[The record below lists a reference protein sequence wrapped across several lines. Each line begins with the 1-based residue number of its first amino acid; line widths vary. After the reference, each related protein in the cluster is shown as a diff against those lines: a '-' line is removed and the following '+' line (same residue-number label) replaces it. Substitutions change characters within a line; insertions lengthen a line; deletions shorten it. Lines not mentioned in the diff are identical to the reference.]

1 VKTIALLLLAVGAIG
16 VEPDR
21 AAVGEPLAVTGPPG
35 GAVVLEAL
43 DSDLAPVALG
53 TIGSD
58 GRLAARVPDVP
69 QGAYRIVVQGEREAP
84 VLEVTALSQRTSLAL
99 VVFGLFFTVAL
110 LVGGVIVHRRWRDA
124 IR

>member
-35 GAVVLEAL
+35 RAVVLEAL
-43 DSDLAPVALG
+43 DSALAPVAVG
-53 TIGSD
+53 TIGAD

-69 QGAYRIVVQGEREAP
+69 QGAYRVVVRGEREAP

-99 VVFGLFFTVAL
+99 VVFGLFFLVAL
-110 LVGGVIVHRRWRDA
+110 LVGGVILHRRWRDA
-124 IR
+124 IS